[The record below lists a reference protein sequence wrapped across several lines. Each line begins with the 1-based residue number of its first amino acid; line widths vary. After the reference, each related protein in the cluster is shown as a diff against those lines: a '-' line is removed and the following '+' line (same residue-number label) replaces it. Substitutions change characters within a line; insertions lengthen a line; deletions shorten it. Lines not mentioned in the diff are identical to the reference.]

1 MATPAPDAPEAAVRA
16 AAAQLGLHI
25 PAESLPGVLRF
36 HALAAQMAAQ
46 VMGLPLTPADES
58 GSVFLPVAPLV
69 QGEPA
74 GEGA

>member
-1 MATPAPDAPEAAVRA
+1 MAAPAADAPEAAVRA

-25 PAESLPGVLRF
+25 PAECLPGVLRF

-58 GSVFLPVAPLV
+58 GSVFLPVP
-69 QGEPA
+69 PA
-74 GEGA
+74 GEGP